1 MDITTICNVFSI
13 QCLQKVFYPFIF
25 FPAVVQS
32 YRTAVP
38 EDYVIRGNDALVKCS
53 IPSFVTDFVTVLSWT
68 IESSKNDIEVAMGA
82 SLTGKQK
89 KSDTANT

>member
-1 MDITTICNVFSI
+1 M
-13 QCLQKVFYPFIF
+13 
-25 FPAVVQS
+25 VQS

-68 IESSKNDIEVAMGA
+68 IESSKNEIEVALGA

-89 KSDTANT
+89 KSDAANT